1 MTSLVSYT
9 GMTETEEL
17 RRANLNAFCVRKGWV
32 SAKTPDRGSPTK
44 LVELLGRTSS
54 FWSDR
59 LGGAR
64 PIKADLAREI
74 EEAVDGLG
82 QFDLDRGSQKAD
94 HQKKES
100 SPSSPVNT
108 SSDTTLV
115 RAPVVEWARLGE
127 DVLKD
132 PSELGGAEVL
142 DYVQIGAPGRRAKLI
157 PVVDD
162 SLAPRLIVGDMVAID
177 PDNKSP
183 TRGQVTLFRSNVD
196 GQFFLRRYQPLAS
209 PDFEAVDAK
218 GGALDSE
225 RHGLEVV
232 GVRCGMRPVDL

>member
-1 MTSLVSYT
+1 MTD
-9 GMTETEEL
+9 TEEL
-17 RRANLNAFCVRKGWV
+17 RRINLNAFCVRRGWT

-74 EEAVDGLG
+74 EEKVDGLS
-82 QFDLDRGSQKAD
+82 QFDLDRIGQMGDTKKKAGN
-94 HQKKES
+94 
-100 SPSSPVNT
+100 PSSPVNT
-108 SSDTTLV
+108 SSDTTLA

-142 DYVQIGAPGRRAKLI
+142 DYVQVGTPGRRAKLI

-162 SLAPRLIVGDMVAID
+162 SLAPRLIIGDMVAID

-183 TRGQVTLFRSNVD
+183 TRGQVTLFRSSVD
-196 GQFFLRRYQPLAS
+196 GQFFLRRYQPLAA
-209 PDFEAVDAK
+209 PDFEAMDAK
-218 GGALDSE
+218 GGALDSK
-225 RHGLEVV
+225 RHGLEIV

>member
-1 MTSLVSYT
+1 
-9 GMTETEEL
+9 MTETEEL
-17 RRANLNAFCVRKGWV
+17 RRLNLNAFCVRKGWV

-59 LGGAR
+59 LGGTR

-74 EEAVDGLG
+74 EEAIDGLS
-82 QFDLDRGSQKAD
+82 QFDLDRIGQMVDAR
-94 HQKKES
+94 KKVEA
-100 SPSSPVNT
+100 PSSPVNT
-108 SSDTTLV
+108 YSDTTLV

-142 DYVQIGAPGRRAKLI
+142 DYVQIGTPSRRAKLV

-177 PDNKSP
+177 PDNTSP
-183 TRGQVTLFRSNVD
+183 KRGQVTLFRSSVD
-196 GQFFLRRYQPLAS
+196 GEFFLRRFQPLAH

-218 GGALDSE
+218 GIAMDSK
-225 RHGLEVV
+225 RYGLEVV
-232 GVRCGMRPVDL
+232 GVNCGMRPSDL

>member
-1 MTSLVSYT
+1 MVSYH

-17 RRANLNAFCVRKGWV
+17 RRLNLNAFCVRKGWV

-74 EEAVDGLG
+74 EEAVDGLS
-82 QFDLDRGSQKAD
+82 QFDLDRISQKVD
-94 HQKKES
+94 LRKNGPN
-100 SPSSPVNT
+100 PSSPVNAY
-108 SSDTTLV
+108 SDTTPV
-115 RAPVVEWARLGE
+115 RAPVIEWARLGE

-132 PSELGGAEVL
+132 PSELGGAEL
-142 DYVQIGAPGRRAKLI
+142 PDYVPVGTPGKRVKLV
-157 PVVDD
+157 PVIDD
-162 SLAPRLIVGDMVAID
+162 SLSPRLVIGDMVAID
-177 PDNKSP
+177 PDNTSP
-183 TRGQVTLFRSNVD
+183 KRGQVTLFRSRVD
-196 GQFFLRRYQPLAS
+196 GEFFLRRFQPLAH

-218 GGALDSE
+218 GIAMDSK
-225 RHGLEVV
+225 RYGLEVV
-232 GVRCGMRPVDL
+232 GVNCGMRPSEL